1 MNEKELISHIETK
14 REELG
19 YTKTYLSDKTGIS
32 AQAYN
37 KIVKNGGG
45 LKLSTAIN
53 LLKAVGYEILP
64 IEENLLNAKN

>member
-1 MNEKELISHIETK
+1 MDEKELILHIETK

-19 YTKTYLSDKTGIS
+19 YTKTYLSSKTGIS

-45 LKLSTAIN
+45 LKLSTAIK
-53 LLKAVGYEILP
+53 LLKAVRYEILP
-64 IEENLLNAKN
+64 IEEKVLKPKN